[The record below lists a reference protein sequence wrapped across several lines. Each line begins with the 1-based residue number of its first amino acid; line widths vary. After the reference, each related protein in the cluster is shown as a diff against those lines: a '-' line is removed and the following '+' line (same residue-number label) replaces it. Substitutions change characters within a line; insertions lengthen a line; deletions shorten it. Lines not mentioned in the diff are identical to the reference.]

1 MKFRQRLSTAIKVL
15 TADNLGNSLGTVLRN
30 YAKPGSFRPAEQVT
44 GITYK
49 AIDKIGLMASVY
61 EPKVLKPNGDVMAN
75 HPINVLFNNPNPRV
89 QSGSYFIHLWAML
102 DEIYG
107 ETFWYSAKGET
118 TGRTKEVYLL
128 PPERVEVV
136 VHNGELLGYV
146 LHKADGN
153 QVPFEIDEIYHDKR
167 PNPFNEW
174 RGMSVLERA
183 AVYVDTEISTS
194 HFTLNYIRNSGSP
207 SGIVS
212 LPAMSG
218 DVFRQFTQQWRENYE
233 GPENA
238 GKTAFIRGEEAKF
251 QAVGATL
258 KDIDQKI
265 TREMAKEDVL
275 MMLDM
280 PRELLGWS
288 KDGGLG
294 RNTYEAAYYVFADGK
309 LEPMMRRLDR
319 IYEHLASGMKDGR
332 AVQSQV
338 IDITHESPVPEDK
351 EHKLLRQ
358 EKGTNLWMT
367 VNESRALDGLDPIDG
382 GDELKPRVPV
392 AAPPQQEEETK
403 AAKRVVLKAQ
413 PTKAEVAKALTDEQE
428 SFRSKL
434 VETNEIYVTK
444 LKRALSRFA
453 GQQEAAVID
462 KINAT
467 SKAYEDWL
475 FEVKEDSELLALA
488 LVPIITE
495 LMEEQSKGVANFITG
510 EALTITPEMRTA
522 VEAHIKEISGVYNV
536 DTLRALEKTLTEG
549 QTAGESLAKLKKR
562 VEQVYSDAK
571 GYRAERIA
579 RTESLLSSNSTA
591 EQVYKQN
598 GFSKVAWFVNPGACE
613 YCLTFTGREKEIGA
627 TFVNVG
633 GVVTTD
639 KGDQMRIEHRDIQT
653 PPLHP
658 NCTCSL
664 VPVA

>member
-1 MKFRQRLSTAIKVL
+1 MKLRQRISTAYKVL
-15 TADNLGNSLGTVLRN
+15 TAETLGNSLGTVLRN

-49 AIDKIGLMASVY
+49 AIDKIGLMTSIY
-61 EPKVLKPNGDVMAN
+61 EPKVLKPNGDVFTN
-75 HPINVLFNNPNPRV
+75 HPINALFNAPNPRT
-89 QSGSYFIHLWAML
+89 QSGSHFIHLWAML

-107 ETFWYSAKGET
+107 ETFWYMAKGEA

-128 PPERVEVV
+128 PPERMEVV
-136 VHNGELLGYV
+136 VHNGELMGYM

-183 AVYVDTEISTS
+183 ALYVDTEITTS
-194 HFTLNYIRNSGSP
+194 RFTLNYIRNSGSP

-212 LPAMSG
+212 LPNMASET
-218 DVFRQFTQQWRENYE
+218 FRQFAQQWRENYE

-294 RNTYEAAYYVFADGK
+294 RNTYEAAYFVFADSK
-309 LEPMMRRLDR
+309 LEPTMRRLDR
-319 IYEHLASGMKDGR
+319 IYEHLAKGLNQG
-332 AVQSQV
+332 QP
-338 IDITHESPVPEDK
+338 IDITHDSPVPEDK
-351 EHKLLRQ
+351 EYKLLRQ
-358 EKGTNLWMT
+358 EKGTNVWLT
-367 VNESRALDGLDPIDG
+367 IDEARALDGLDPLPNNAG
-382 GDELKPRVPV
+382 AVLMPRN
-392 AAPPQQEEETK
+392 AAPQQDPQDPQTK
-403 AAKRVVLKAQ
+403 AKRVTLKKE
-413 PTKAEVAKALTDEQE
+413 PSKAEVAKALTEEQE

-444 LKRALSRFA
+444 MKRALTRFA

-475 FEVKEDSELLALA
+475 YEVKEESEVLALA
-488 LVPIITE
+488 LVPIVVE
-495 LMEEQSKGVANFITG
+495 LMEEQGKDVANFITG
-510 EALTITPEMRTA
+510 EALKVTPELRA
-522 VEAHIKEISGVYNV
+522 EAETHIKQIAGVFNT
-536 DTLRALEKTLTEG
+536 DTLRALEKTLNEG
-549 QTAGESLAKLKKR
+549 HAAGESLAKMKKR

-571 GYRAERIA
+571 GYRSERIA
-579 RTESLLSSNSTA
+579 RTESLRTSNGTA
-591 EQVYKQN
+591 EEVYRQN

-613 YCLTFTGREKEIGA
+613 FCSTFAGREKSVGSKFSNIGE
-627 TFVNVG
+627 
-633 GVVTTD
+633 VVTGAD
-639 KGDQMRIEHRDIQT
+639 GGQMRIEYDDIHT